1 MAKYDNPFLNSLAAA
16 LENQEPTD
24 EIMKEAT
31 GASDPDLDSQKI
43 PNEDNSGNPP
53 APGDKDASPVGT
65 PDPDRDPDE
74 TDLQAQKDATDAED
88 GNVKTPG
95 DPNGNPNPTHAP
107 SAANEAFGMEKK
119 LPTYNKALNM
129 NPVERA
135 KIVVPVYVAKK
146 KCELDD
152 NATQAEYTNPDLD
165 PEDSYPKDKTK
176 LVKTDAGT
184 VIVFTADDE
193 EVTMNNAGDIIFAC
207 KDKKL
212 LRIIPAKR
220 AIKIAAITLNKSGD
234 EPATEMEGFSEDTL
248 DGFPANRDLHKNRN
262 LIPLQQEKD
271 ARDPSGNTGDPAK
284 TKRTPVSVSGDSKII
299 DVDAFV
305 KASYDKDGNAG
316 SPGVNGTPVSKSGDS
331 KVLGKNDF
339 EKAADDK
346 DGNPDSPGVNG
357 NPVDPTFESF
367 CAALEQLMDEDRPGV
382 LHIPTNMSL
391 ESYALE
397 LGMGEIA
404 AKAMEAKL
412 TAAERRALKDSDFGL
427 PETRQ
432 WPLNDED
439 HVRSAITNFHWCPQE
454 KQRELA
460 KNILKAIRRFGMTD
474 IQITEG
480 SPFAKYCPDAIIV
493 PRKKAN
499 KTQK

>member
-1 MAKYDNPFLNSLAAA
+1 MAKYDNPFLASLAAA

-31 GASDPDLDSQKI
+31 DAGDPDLDSQKV

-53 APGDKDASPVGT
+53 APGDKDANPVGT

-135 KIVVPVYVAKK
+135 KLVVPAYAAKK
-146 KCELDD
+146 KLELDD
-152 NATQAEYTNPDLD
+152 DATNEEFNSGKTRPTDDDDYYD
-165 PEDSYPKDKTK
+165 PSKFK
-176 LVKTDAGT
+176 LVKTDVGT
-184 VIVFTADDE
+184 VIVCTADVE
-193 EVTMNNAGDIIFAC
+193 NWYNAGDVFFAC
-207 KDKKL
+207 KGKKL

-220 AIKIAAITLNKSGD
+220 AIKIAAITLNKGN

-248 DGFPANRDLHKNRN
+248 GGFPANRDLHKNRN

-367 CAALEQLMDEDRPGV
+367 CAALEQLMDEDQPGV

-474 IQITEG
+474 IEITEG

-493 PRKKAN
+493 PRKKAT